1 MDISRRHFLLGTAG
15 AAAGLILPSYY
26 RRALEFIDRAGRP
39 LLEPAGRPKIELIAV
54 PSPDWTDLAYALTV
68 GNPYAGP
75 PPMTLRQFSDR
86 YEIDL
91 YANWYLEPDEVPD
104 WDEPIDWSQEFFFD
118 TWVLRDSPDKLA
130 YELLSNLDLG
140 PQLAGPN
147 AVGELK
153 VEEGHTMVSTYWDVG
168 AADDISLSL
177 LQERLN
183 ALNTGV
189 KIVMS

>member
-91 YANWYLEPDEVPD
+91 YSALYGCTEKEAREDWGEVVD
-104 WDEPIDWSQEFFFD
+104 WDDPVDWDHDVFFD
-118 TWVLRDSPDKLA
+118 YVDRWVR
-130 YELLSNLDLG
+130 E
-140 PQLAGPN
+140 
-147 AVGELK
+147 
-153 VEEGHTMVSTYWDVG
+153 
-168 AADDISLSL
+168 ADDGLVDKKTMKPRGYKPFNSDFTREMWTTYRDRADAIG
-177 LQERLN
+177 RR
-183 ALNTGV
+183 GDG
-189 KIVMS
+189 